1 MNAKIGD
8 EQAKLATRYT
18 YAELQLF
25 KTVVEAIALGE
36 GVEGKQMISVREAT
50 NIDERKFAMTQGATQ
65 TAPTQGATQAVP
77 TQGEGTQALTQSKKT
92 LSVGEKEKALKA
104 LVADSWLGTVEVGD
118 RLYYTLGVRTFLEL
132 HKYLLDLDLDE
143 ALREQ
148 WESAM

>member
-25 KTVVEAIALGE
+25 KAVVEAIALGE

-50 NIDERKFAMTQGATQ
+50 NIDERKFAM
-65 TAPTQGATQAVP
+65 TQGATQAVP